1 MRRRAWSARGPSSMR
16 RGVNRRKIDQSLR
29 HGYRGLPGGDSL
41 SALVAGL
48 GPRGGGPHGR
58 T

>member
-1 MRRRAWSARGPSSMR
+1 MR